1 MGNLSSLIDITGIL
15 KSEVSKRDPSGG
27 SYTKAI
33 GEAYS
38 KAKSISER
46 ASKYILQYPVAV
58 SGSITDIK
66 TALAIAKQ
74 VEFDCARFYILA
86 AGLQPVIDYGKGDT
100 IQAHL
105 DALQTG
111 AESLGYPCTIRRATD
126 EDIRRSIENL
136 SYIDKPYELFGR
148 ESLLAKNVYSQ
159 EIKIDND
166 VKVEQVEADNDESN
180 NAVVDEGSLTGTTT
194 QAPGGDDDS
203 SGSTFYDIIEDEHGN
218 QKRVYKGNSKF
229 TPQELSASMKEG
241 SKSVFMSP
249 NGIDKRDLEKLGK
262 AAPTVFTIEF
272 IIHDIAGGRT
282 IKVPM
287 AIKSDLQF
295 INREE
300 IKRLVTEVNSPG
312 SWLHTLIKL
321 TSGEINFLKDWVLAA
336 ERAKKDVEA
345 ERVLGNAPISRRLI
359 DARNRYRVKSSA
371 NAITKLVNKCKDFIA
386 KKNYKDLPMITV
398 VMTEQDFEEASGV
411 RVNRVL
417 NGSSKL
423 VEQIIDTYM
432 LLGFGIVDEMKD
444 VAYFFYAGEEGYST
458 VKLSEMGSNGSD
470 KDVGEKLTDVLAA
483 MSRLITKR

>member
-15 KSEVSKRDPSGG
+15 KNEVSKRDPSGG
-27 SYTKAI
+27 SYTQAI
-33 GEAYS
+33 GKAYS

-58 SGSITDIK
+58 SGSITDLK

-86 AGLQPVIDYGKGDT
+86 SGLQPVIDYGKGDT

-111 AESLGYPCTIRRATD
+111 AESLGYPCKITRATD

-159 EIKIDND
+159 EIKIDDD
-166 VKVEQVEADNDESN
+166 VEVEQTEANNDESN

-194 QAPGGDDDS
+194 QAPSEDTDKDDNKQP
-203 SGSTFYDIIEDEHGN
+203 T
-218 QKRVYKGNSKF
+218 
-229 TPQELSASMKEG
+229 A
-241 SKSVFMSP
+241 FMSP
-249 NGIDKRDLEKLGK
+249 NGVSKKDLEALGK
-262 AAPTVFTIEF
+262 AAPTVFTLEF

-300 IKRLVTEVNSPG
+300 IKRLVTEVDSPG

-321 TSGEINFLKDWVLAA
+321 TTGEISFFKDLIFAA
-336 ERAKKDVEA
+336 DRAKKDVEA

-359 DARNRYRVKSSA
+359 DARNRYRAKSSA
-371 NAITKLVNKCKDFIA
+371 NAITKLVNKCKDIIA

-398 VMTEQDFEEASGV
+398 VMTEQDFEEASGI

-417 NGSSKL
+417 SGASKL

-458 VKLSEMGSNGSD
+458 IKLSEMGSNGSD
-470 KDVGEKLTDVLAA
+470 KNVGEKLTDVLAA

>member
-15 KSEVSKRDPSGG
+15 KSEASKRDPSGG

-58 SGSITDIK
+58 SGSITDLK

-86 AGLQPVIDYGKGDT
+86 SGLQPVIDYGKGDT

-111 AESLGYPCTIRRATD
+111 AESLGYPCKITRATD

-159 EIKIDND
+159 EIKIDDD
-166 VKVEQVEADNDESN
+166 VEVEQAEANNDESN

-194 QAPGGDDDS
+194 QAPSEDTDKDDNKQP
-203 SGSTFYDIIEDEHGN
+203 T
-218 QKRVYKGNSKF
+218 
-229 TPQELSASMKEG
+229 A
-241 SKSVFMSP
+241 FMSP
-249 NGIDKRDLEKLGK
+249 NGVSKKDLEALGK
-262 AAPTVFTIEF
+262 AAPTVFTLEF

-300 IKRLVTEVNSPG
+300 IKRLVTEVDSPG

-321 TSGEINFLKDWVLAA
+321 TTGEISFFKDLIFAA
-336 ERAKKDVEA
+336 DRAKKDVEA

-359 DARNRYRVKSSA
+359 DARNRYRAKSSA
-371 NAITKLVNKCKDFIA
+371 NAITKLVNKCKDIIA

-417 NGSSKL
+417 SGASKL

-470 KDVGEKLTDVLAA
+470 KNVGEKLTDVLAA

>member
-15 KSEVSKRDPSGG
+15 KSEASKRDPSGG
-27 SYTKAI
+27 SYTTAI
-33 GEAYS
+33 GKAYS

-58 SGSITDIK
+58 SGSITDLK

-86 AGLQPVIDYGKGDT
+86 SGLQPVIDYGKGDT

-111 AESLGYPCTIRRATD
+111 AESLGYPCKITRATD

-159 EIKIDND
+159 EIKIND
-166 VKVEQVEADNDESN
+166 DVEVEQVEANNDESN

-194 QAPGGDDDS
+194 QAPSENTDKDDNKQP
-203 SGSTFYDIIEDEHGN
+203 T
-218 QKRVYKGNSKF
+218 
-229 TPQELSASMKEG
+229 A
-241 SKSVFMSP
+241 FMSP
-249 NGIDKRDLEKLGK
+249 NGVSKKDLEALGK
-262 AAPTVFTIEF
+262 AAPTVFTLEF

-300 IKRLVTEVNSPG
+300 IKRLVTEVDSPG

-321 TSGEINFLKDWVLAA
+321 TTGEISFFKDLIFAA
-336 ERAKKDVEA
+336 DRAKKDVEA

-359 DARNRYRVKSSA
+359 DARNRYRAKSSA
-371 NAITKLVNKCKDFIA
+371 NAITKLVNKCKDIIA

-398 VMTEQDFEEASGV
+398 VMTEQDFEEASGI

-417 NGSSKL
+417 SGASKL

-470 KDVGEKLTDVLAA
+470 KNVGEKLTDVLAA

>member
-15 KSEVSKRDPSGG
+15 KKEVSKRDPSGG

-58 SGSITDIK
+58 SGSITDLK

-86 AGLQPVIDYGKGDT
+86 SGLQPIIDYGKGDT

-111 AESLGYPCTIRRATD
+111 AESLGYPCKITRATD

-159 EIKIDND
+159 EIKIDDD
-166 VKVEQVEADNDESN
+166 VEVEQAEANNDESN

-194 QAPGGDDDS
+194 QAPG
-203 SGSTFYDIIEDEHGN
+203 EDTDKN
-218 QKRVYKGNSKF
+218 DNKQP
-229 TPQELSASMKEG
+229 TA
-241 SKSVFMSP
+241 FMTP

-262 AAPTVFTIEF
+262 AAPTVFTLEF

-282 IKVPM
+282 VKVPM

-300 IKRLVTEVNSPG
+300 IKRLVTEVDSPG

-321 TSGEINFLKDWVLAA
+321 TTGEIGFFKDLIFAA
-336 ERAKKDVEA
+336 DRAKKDVEA

-359 DARNRYRVKSSA
+359 DARNRYRAKSSA

-470 KDVGEKLTDVLAA
+470 KNVGEKLTDVLAA

>member
-15 KSEVSKRDPSGG
+15 KNEVSKRDPSGG
-27 SYTKAI
+27 SYTKTI

-86 AGLQPVIDYGKGDT
+86 SGLQPVIDYGKGDT

-111 AESLGYPCTIRRATD
+111 AESLGYPCKITRATD

-159 EIKIDND
+159 EIKIDDD
-166 VKVEQVEADNDESN
+166 VEVEQAEANNDESN

-194 QAPGGDDDS
+194 QAPS
-203 SGSTFYDIIEDEHGN
+203 EDNNENPDNGK
-218 QKRVYKGNSKF
+218 QP
-229 TPQELSASMKEG
+229 TA
-241 SKSVFMSP
+241 FMTP
-249 NGIDKRDLEKLGK
+249 NGVCKKDLEALGK
-262 AAPTVFTIEF
+262 AAPTVFTLEF

-371 NAITKLVNKCKDFIA
+371 NAITKLINKCKDFIA

-423 VEQIIDTYM
+423 VEQVIDTYM

-458 VKLSEMGSNGSD
+458 IKLSEMGSNGSD
-470 KDVGEKLTDVLAA
+470 KNVGEKLTDVLAA

>member
-15 KSEVSKRDPSGG
+15 KNEVSKRDPSGG

-86 AGLQPVIDYGKGDT
+86 SGLQPVIDYGKGDT

-111 AESLGYPCTIRRATD
+111 AESLGYPCKITRATD

-159 EIKIDND
+159 EIKIDDD
-166 VKVEQVEADNDESN
+166 VEVEQAEANNDESN

-194 QAPGGDDDS
+194 QAPSEDNNENPDD
-203 SGSTFYDIIEDEHGN
+203 GKQPT
-218 QKRVYKGNSKF
+218 
-229 TPQELSASMKEG
+229 A
-241 SKSVFMSP
+241 FMTP
-249 NGIDKRDLEKLGK
+249 NGVSKKDLEALGK
-262 AAPTVFTIEF
+262 AAPTVFTLEF

-371 NAITKLVNKCKDFIA
+371 NAITKLINKCKDFIA

-423 VEQIIDTYM
+423 VEQVIDTYM

-458 VKLSEMGSNGSD
+458 IKLSEMGSNGSD
-470 KDVGEKLTDVLAA
+470 KNVGEKLTDVLAA

>member
-15 KSEVSKRDPSGG
+15 KNEVSKRDPSGG

-86 AGLQPVIDYGKGDT
+86 SGLQPVIDYGKGDT

-105 DALQTG
+105 DTLQTG
-111 AESLGYPCTIRRATD
+111 AESLGYPCKITRATD

-159 EIKIDND
+159 EIKIDDD
-166 VKVEQVEADNDESN
+166 VEVEQAEANNDESN

-194 QAPGGDDDS
+194 QAPS
-203 SGSTFYDIIEDEHGN
+203 EDNNENPDNGK
-218 QKRVYKGNSKF
+218 QP
-229 TPQELSASMKEG
+229 TA
-241 SKSVFMSP
+241 FMTP
-249 NGIDKRDLEKLGK
+249 NGVSKKDLEALGK
-262 AAPTVFTIEF
+262 AAPTVFTLEF

-371 NAITKLVNKCKDFIA
+371 NAITKLINKCKDFIA

-423 VEQIIDTYM
+423 VEQVIDTYM

-458 VKLSEMGSNGSD
+458 IKLSEMGSNGSD
-470 KDVGEKLTDVLAA
+470 KNVGEKLTDVLAA

>member
-15 KSEVSKRDPSGG
+15 KNEVSKRDPSGG
-27 SYTKAI
+27 SYTKTI

-58 SGSITDIK
+58 SGSITDLK

-86 AGLQPVIDYGKGDT
+86 SGLQPVIDYGKGDT

-111 AESLGYPCTIRRATD
+111 AESLGYPCKITRATD

-148 ESLLAKNVYSQ
+148 ESLLAKNIYSQ
-159 EIKIDND
+159 EIKIDDD
-166 VKVEQVEADNDESN
+166 VEVERAEANNDESN

-194 QAPGGDDDS
+194 QAPSEDNNENPDD
-203 SGSTFYDIIEDEHGN
+203 GKQPT
-218 QKRVYKGNSKF
+218 
-229 TPQELSASMKEG
+229 A
-241 SKSVFMSP
+241 FMAP
-249 NGIDKRDLEKLGK
+249 NGVSKKDLEALGK
-262 AAPTVFTIEF
+262 AAPTVFTLEF

-371 NAITKLVNKCKDFIA
+371 NAITKLINKCKDFIA

-423 VEQIIDTYM
+423 VEQVIDTYM

-458 VKLSEMGSNGSD
+458 IKLSEMGSNGSD
-470 KDVGEKLTDVLAA
+470 KNVGEKLTDVLAA

>member
-15 KSEVSKRDPSGG
+15 KSEASKRDPSGG
-27 SYTKAI
+27 SYTKSI

-58 SGSITDIK
+58 SGSITDLK

-86 AGLQPVIDYGKGDT
+86 SGLQPVIDYGKGDT

-111 AESLGYPCTIRRATD
+111 AESLGYPCKITRATD

-159 EIKIDND
+159 EIKIDDD
-166 VKVEQVEADNDESN
+166 VEVEQAEANNDESN

-194 QAPGGDDDS
+194 QAPSEDTDKDDNKQP
-203 SGSTFYDIIEDEHGN
+203 T
-218 QKRVYKGNSKF
+218 
-229 TPQELSASMKEG
+229 A
-241 SKSVFMSP
+241 FMSP
-249 NGIDKRDLEKLGK
+249 NGVSKKDLEALGK
-262 AAPTVFTIEF
+262 AAPTVFTLEF

-300 IKRLVTEVNSPG
+300 IKRLVTEVDSPG

-321 TSGEINFLKDWVLAA
+321 TTGEISFFKDLIFAA
-336 ERAKKDVEA
+336 DRAKKDVEA

-359 DARNRYRVKSSA
+359 DARNRYRAKSSA
-371 NAITKLVNKCKDFIA
+371 NAITKLVNKCKDIIA

-417 NGSSKL
+417 SGASKL

-470 KDVGEKLTDVLAA
+470 KNVGEKLTDVLAA

>member
-15 KSEVSKRDPSGG
+15 KNEVSKRDPSGG

-33 GEAYS
+33 GKAYS

-58 SGSITDIK
+58 SGSITDLK

-86 AGLQPVIDYGKGDT
+86 SGLQPVIDYGKGDT

-111 AESLGYPCTIRRATD
+111 AESLGYPCKITRATD

-159 EIKIDND
+159 EIKIDDD
-166 VKVEQVEADNDESN
+166 VEVEQAEANNDESN

-194 QAPGGDDDS
+194 QAPSEDDS
-203 SGSTFYDIIEDEHGN
+203 SGSAFYDIVVDEHGN
-218 QKRVYKGNSKF
+218 QKRLYKGSAKS
-229 TPQELSASMKEG
+229 TLQELSASMKEG
-241 SKSVFMSP
+241 SKTAFMSP

-262 AAPTVFTIEF
+262 AAPTVFTLEF

-300 IKRLVTEVNSPG
+300 IKRLVTEVDSPG

-321 TSGEINFLKDWVLAA
+321 TTGEISFFKDLIFAA
-336 ERAKKDVEA
+336 DRAKKDVEA

-359 DARNRYRVKSSA
+359 DARNRYRAKSSA
-371 NAITKLVNKCKDFIA
+371 NAITKLVNKCKDIIA

-398 VMTEQDFEEASGV
+398 VMTEQDFEEASGI

-417 NGSSKL
+417 SGASKL

-470 KDVGEKLTDVLAA
+470 KNVGEKLTDVLAA

>member
-15 KSEVSKRDPSGG
+15 KNEVSKRDPSGG

-58 SGSITDIK
+58 SGSITDLK

-86 AGLQPVIDYGKGDT
+86 SGLQPVIDYGKGDT
-100 IQAHL
+100 IRAHL

-159 EIKIDND
+159 EIKIDDD
-166 VKVEQVEADNDESN
+166 VEVEQAEVDNNESN

-194 QAPGGDDDS
+194 QAPG
-203 SGSTFYDIIEDEHGN
+203 EDNTE
-218 QKRVYKGNSKF
+218 NSDNKQP
-229 TPQELSASMKEG
+229 TA
-241 SKSVFMSP
+241 FMAP

-262 AAPTVFTIEF
+262 AAPTVFTLEF

-300 IKRLVTEVNSPG
+300 IKRLVTEVDSPG

-321 TSGEINFLKDWVLAA
+321 TTGEIGFFKDLIFAA
-336 ERAKKDVEA
+336 DRAKKDVEA

-359 DARNRYRVKSSA
+359 DARNRYRAKSSA

-470 KDVGEKLTDVLAA
+470 KNVGEKLTDVLAA

>member
-15 KSEVSKRDPSGG
+15 KNEVSKRDPSGG

-86 AGLQPVIDYGKGDT
+86 SGLQPVIDYGKGDT

-111 AESLGYPCTIRRATD
+111 AESLGYPCKITRATD

-159 EIKIDND
+159 EIKIDD
-166 VKVEQVEADNDESN
+166 DIEVEQVEANNDESN

-194 QAPGGDDDS
+194 QAPSEDNNENSDD
-203 SGSTFYDIIEDEHGN
+203 GKQPT
-218 QKRVYKGNSKF
+218 
-229 TPQELSASMKEG
+229 A
-241 SKSVFMSP
+241 FMTP
-249 NGIDKRDLEKLGK
+249 NGVSKKDLEALGK
-262 AAPTVFTIEF
+262 AAPTVFTLEF

-300 IKRLVTEVNSPG
+300 IKRLVTEVDSPG

-321 TSGEINFLKDWVLAA
+321 TTGEISFFKDLIFAA
-336 ERAKKDVEA
+336 DRAKKDVEA

-359 DARNRYRVKSSA
+359 DARNRYRAKSSA
-371 NAITKLVNKCKDFIA
+371 NAITKLINKCKDFIA

-423 VEQIIDTYM
+423 VEQVIDTYM

-458 VKLSEMGSNGSD
+458 IKLSEMGSNGSD
-470 KDVGEKLTDVLAA
+470 KNVGEKLTDVLAA

>member
-15 KSEVSKRDPSGG
+15 KNEVSKRDPSGG

-58 SGSITDIK
+58 SGSITDLK

-86 AGLQPVIDYGKGDT
+86 SGLQPVIDYGKGDT
-100 IQAHL
+100 IRAHL

-126 EDIRRSIENL
+126 EDIKRSIENL

-159 EIKIDND
+159 EIKIDDD
-166 VKVEQVEADNDESN
+166 VEVEQAEVDNNESN

-194 QAPGGDDDS
+194 QAPG
-203 SGSTFYDIIEDEHGN
+203 EDNTE
-218 QKRVYKGNSKF
+218 NSDNKQP
-229 TPQELSASMKEG
+229 TA
-241 SKSVFMSP
+241 FMAP

-262 AAPTVFTIEF
+262 AAPTVFTLEF

-300 IKRLVTEVNSPG
+300 IKRLVTEVDSPG

-321 TSGEINFLKDWVLAA
+321 TTGEIGFFKDLIFAA
-336 ERAKKDVEA
+336 DRAKKDVEA

-359 DARNRYRVKSSA
+359 DARNRYRAKSSA

-458 VKLSEMGSNGSD
+458 IKLSEMGSNGSD
-470 KDVGEKLTDVLAA
+470 KNVGEKLTDVLAA

>member
-15 KSEVSKRDPSGG
+15 KNEVSKRDPSGG

-33 GEAYS
+33 GKAYS

-58 SGSITDIK
+58 SGSITDLK

-86 AGLQPVIDYGKGDT
+86 SGLQPVIDYGKGDT

-111 AESLGYPCTIRRATD
+111 AESLGYPCKITRATD

-159 EIKIDND
+159 EIKIDDD
-166 VKVEQVEADNDESN
+166 VEVEQAEANNDESN

-194 QAPGGDDDS
+194 QAPSEDTDKDDNKQP
-203 SGSTFYDIIEDEHGN
+203 T
-218 QKRVYKGNSKF
+218 
-229 TPQELSASMKEG
+229 A
-241 SKSVFMSP
+241 FMSP
-249 NGIDKRDLEKLGK
+249 NGVSKKDLEALGK
-262 AAPTVFTIEF
+262 AAPTVFTLEF
-272 IIHDIAGGRT
+272 IIHDIAGGRS

-300 IKRLVTEVNSPG
+300 IKRLVTEVDSPG

-321 TSGEINFLKDWVLAA
+321 TTGEISFFKDLIFAA
-336 ERAKKDVEA
+336 DRAKKDVEA

-359 DARNRYRVKSSA
+359 DARNRYRAKSSA
-371 NAITKLVNKCKDFIA
+371 NAITKLVNKCKDIIA

-398 VMTEQDFEEASGV
+398 VMTEQDFEEASGI

-417 NGSSKL
+417 SGASKL

-470 KDVGEKLTDVLAA
+470 KNVGEKLTDVLAA

>member
-15 KSEVSKRDPSGG
+15 KNEVSKRDPSGG

-58 SGSITDIK
+58 SGSITDLK

-159 EIKIDND
+159 EININD
-166 VKVEQVEADNDESN
+166 DVEVEQAEVNNDESN

-194 QAPGGDDDS
+194 QAPG
-203 SGSTFYDIIEDEHGN
+203 EDNNEN
-218 QKRVYKGNSKF
+218 DNDKQPTS
-229 TPQELSASMKEG
+229 
-241 SKSVFMSP
+241 FMAP

-312 SWLHTLIKL
+312 NWLHTIIKL
-321 TSGEINFLKDWVLAA
+321 TSGEVNSLKDLIFAA
-336 ERAKKDVEA
+336 DRAKKDVEA
-345 ERVLGNAPISRRLI
+345 ERVLGNAPIGRRLI
-359 DARNRYRVKSSA
+359 DARNRYRAKTSA
-371 NAITKLVNKCKDFIA
+371 NAITKLINKCKDFIA
-386 KKNYKDLPMITV
+386 KKNYKDLPMVTV

-458 VKLSEMGSNGSD
+458 IKLSEMGSNGSD
-470 KDVGEKLTDVLAA
+470 KNVGEKLTDVLAA

>member
-15 KSEVSKRDPSGG
+15 KNEVSKRDPSGG
-27 SYTKAI
+27 SYTQAI
-33 GEAYS
+33 GKAYS

-58 SGSITDIK
+58 SGSITDLK

-86 AGLQPVIDYGKGDT
+86 SGLQPVIDYGKGDT

-111 AESLGYPCTIRRATD
+111 AESLGYPCKITRATD

-159 EIKIDND
+159 EIKIDDD
-166 VKVEQVEADNDESN
+166 VEVEQAEANNDESN

-194 QAPGGDDDS
+194 QAPSEDTDKDDNKQP
-203 SGSTFYDIIEDEHGN
+203 T
-218 QKRVYKGNSKF
+218 
-229 TPQELSASMKEG
+229 A
-241 SKSVFMSP
+241 FMSP
-249 NGIDKRDLEKLGK
+249 NGVSKKDLEALGK
-262 AAPTVFTIEF
+262 AAPTVFTLEF

-300 IKRLVTEVNSPG
+300 IKRLVTEVDSPG

-321 TSGEINFLKDWVLAA
+321 TTGEISFFKDLIFAA
-336 ERAKKDVEA
+336 DRAKKDVEA

-359 DARNRYRVKSSA
+359 DARNRYRAKSSA
-371 NAITKLVNKCKDFIA
+371 NAITKLVNKCKDIIA

-398 VMTEQDFEEASGV
+398 VMTEQDFEEASGI

-417 NGSSKL
+417 SGASKL

-470 KDVGEKLTDVLAA
+470 KNVGEKLTDVLAA

>member
-15 KSEVSKRDPSGG
+15 KNEVSKRDPSGG
-27 SYTKAI
+27 SYTQAI

-166 VKVEQVEADNDESN
+166 VEIEQAEVNNDESN

-194 QAPGGDDDS
+194 QAPSEDNNENSDD
-203 SGSTFYDIIEDEHGN
+203 GKQPT
-218 QKRVYKGNSKF
+218 
-229 TPQELSASMKEG
+229 A
-241 SKSVFMSP
+241 FMTP
-249 NGIDKRDLEKLGK
+249 NGVSKKDLEALGK
-262 AAPTVFTIEF
+262 AAPTVFTLEF

-371 NAITKLVNKCKDFIA
+371 NAITKLINKCKDFIA

-444 VAYFFYAGEEGYST
+444 IAYFFYAGEEGYST
-458 VKLSEMGSNGSD
+458 IKLSEMGSNGSD
-470 KDVGEKLTDVLAA
+470 KNVGEKLTDVLAA

>member
-58 SGSITDIK
+58 SGSITDLK

-111 AESLGYPCTIRRATD
+111 AESLGYPCKITRATD

-166 VKVEQVEADNDESN
+166 VEVEQVEANNDESN

-194 QAPGGDDDS
+194 QALG
-203 SGSTFYDIIEDEHGN
+203 EDNTE
-218 QKRVYKGNSKF
+218 NSDNKQP
-229 TPQELSASMKEG
+229 TA
-241 SKSVFMSP
+241 FMAP

-262 AAPTVFTIEF
+262 AAPTVFTLEF

-295 INREE
+295 ISREE
-300 IKRLVTEVNSPG
+300 IKRLVTEVDSPG

-321 TSGEINFLKDWVLAA
+321 TTGEIGFFKDLIFAA
-336 ERAKKDVEA
+336 DRAKKDVEA

-359 DARNRYRVKSSA
+359 DARNRYRAKSSA

-470 KDVGEKLTDVLAA
+470 KNVGEKLTDVLAA

>member
-15 KSEVSKRDPSGG
+15 KDVVSKRDPSGG

-58 SGSITDIK
+58 SGSITDLK

-159 EIKIDND
+159 EIKIDDD
-166 VKVEQVEADNDESN
+166 VEVEQAEANNDESN

-194 QAPGGDDDS
+194 QAPSKDNQAPSKDNNENSDD
-203 SGSTFYDIIEDEHGN
+203 GKQPTAFI
-218 QKRVYKGNSKF
+218 
-229 TPQELSASMKEG
+229 T
-241 SKSVFMSP
+241 P
-249 NGIDKRDLEKLGK
+249 NGVSKKDLEFLGK

-312 SWLHTLIKL
+312 SWLHTIIKL
-321 TSGEINFLKDWVLAA
+321 TSGEVNFLKDLIFAA
-336 ERAKKDVEA
+336 DRAKKDVEA
-345 ERVLGNAPISRRLI
+345 ERVLGNAPIGRRLI
-359 DARNRYRVKSSA
+359 DARNRYRAKSSA
-371 NAITKLVNKCKDFIA
+371 NAITKLINESKRKIKKCKDFIA
-386 KKNYKDLPMITV
+386 KKNYKDLPMVTV

-417 NGSSKL
+417 SGASKL

-432 LLGFGIVDEMKD
+432 LLGFGIVDEMND

-458 VKLSEMGSNGSD
+458 IKLSEMGSNGSD
-470 KDVGEKLTDVLAA
+470 KNVGEKLTDVLAA

>member
-15 KSEVSKRDPSGG
+15 KNEVSKRDPSGG
-27 SYTKAI
+27 SYTKTI

-58 SGSITDIK
+58 SGSITDLK

-86 AGLQPVIDYGKGDT
+86 SGLQPVIDYGKGDT

-111 AESLGYPCTIRRATD
+111 AESLGYPCKITRATD

-148 ESLLAKNVYSQ
+148 ESLLAKNIYSQ
-159 EIKIDND
+159 EIKIDDD
-166 VKVEQVEADNDESN
+166 VEVERAEANNDESN

-194 QAPGGDDDS
+194 QAPGEDNNENPDD
-203 SGSTFYDIIEDEHGN
+203 GKQPT
-218 QKRVYKGNSKF
+218 
-229 TPQELSASMKEG
+229 A
-241 SKSVFMSP
+241 FMAP
-249 NGIDKRDLEKLGK
+249 NGVSKKDLEALGK
-262 AAPTVFTIEF
+262 AAPTVFTLEF

-371 NAITKLVNKCKDFIA
+371 NAITKLINKCKDFIA

-423 VEQIIDTYM
+423 VEQVIDTYM

-458 VKLSEMGSNGSD
+458 IKLSEMGSNGSD
-470 KDVGEKLTDVLAA
+470 KNVGEKLTDVLAA

>member
-15 KSEVSKRDPSGG
+15 KNEVSKRDPSGG

-111 AESLGYPCTIRRATD
+111 AESLGYPCKITRATD

-159 EIKIDND
+159 EIKIDDD
-166 VKVEQVEADNDESN
+166 VEVEQAEANNDESN

-194 QAPGGDDDS
+194 QAPSEDNNENPDDS
-203 SGSTFYDIIEDEHGN
+203 KQPT
-218 QKRVYKGNSKF
+218 
-229 TPQELSASMKEG
+229 A
-241 SKSVFMSP
+241 FMTP
-249 NGIDKRDLEKLGK
+249 NGVSKKDLEALGK
-262 AAPTVFTIEF
+262 AAPTVFTLEF

-371 NAITKLVNKCKDFIA
+371 NAITKLINKCKDFIA

-423 VEQIIDTYM
+423 VEQVIDTYM

-458 VKLSEMGSNGSD
+458 IKLSEMGSNGSD
-470 KDVGEKLTDVLAA
+470 KNVGEKLTDVLAA

>member
-15 KSEVSKRDPSGG
+15 KNEVSKRDPSGG

-86 AGLQPVIDYGKGDT
+86 SGLQPVIDYGKGDT

-111 AESLGYPCTIRRATD
+111 AESLGYPCKITRATD

-136 SYIDKPYELFGR
+136 SYIDKPYELFGC

-159 EIKIDND
+159 EIKIDD
-166 VKVEQVEADNDESN
+166 DIEVEQAEANNDESN

-194 QAPGGDDDS
+194 QAPSEDNNENSDD
-203 SGSTFYDIIEDEHGN
+203 GKQPT
-218 QKRVYKGNSKF
+218 
-229 TPQELSASMKEG
+229 A
-241 SKSVFMSP
+241 FMTP
-249 NGIDKRDLEKLGK
+249 NGVSKKDLETLGK
-262 AAPTVFTIEF
+262 AAPTVFTLEF

-371 NAITKLVNKCKDFIA
+371 NAITKLINKCKDFIA

-423 VEQIIDTYM
+423 VEQVIDTYM

-458 VKLSEMGSNGSD
+458 IKLSEMGSNGSD
-470 KDVGEKLTDVLAA
+470 KNVGEKLTDVLAA

>member
-1 MGNLSSLIDITGIL
+1 MGNLSSLIDIAGIL
-15 KSEVSKRDPSGG
+15 KNEVSKRDPSGG

-58 SGSITDIK
+58 SGSITDLK

-86 AGLQPVIDYGKGDT
+86 SGLQPIIDYGKGDT

-111 AESLGYPCTIRRATD
+111 AESLGYPCKITRATD

-148 ESLLAKNVYSQ
+148 ESLLAKNIYSQ

-166 VKVEQVEADNDESN
+166 VEVEQVEADNDESN

-194 QAPGGDDDS
+194 KAPSEDTDKDDNKQP
-203 SGSTFYDIIEDEHGN
+203 T
-218 QKRVYKGNSKF
+218 
-229 TPQELSASMKEG
+229 
-241 SKSVFMSP
+241 VFMSP

-300 IKRLVTEVNSPG
+300 IKRLVTEVDSPG

-321 TSGEINFLKDWVLAA
+321 TTGEIGFFKDLIFTAD
-336 ERAKKDVEA
+336 RAKKDVEA
-345 ERVLGNAPISRRLI
+345 ERVLGNTPISRRLI
-359 DARNRYRVKSSA
+359 DARNRYRAKSSA

>member
-15 KSEVSKRDPSGG
+15 KKEVSKRDPSGG

-58 SGSITDIK
+58 SGSITDLK

-86 AGLQPVIDYGKGDT
+86 SGLQPIIDYGKGDT

-111 AESLGYPCTIRRATD
+111 AESLGYPCKITRATD

-159 EIKIDND
+159 EIKIDDD
-166 VKVEQVEADNDESN
+166 VEVEQAEANNDESN

-194 QAPGGDDDS
+194 QAPG
-203 SGSTFYDIIEDEHGN
+203 EDTDKN
-218 QKRVYKGNSKF
+218 DNKQP
-229 TPQELSASMKEG
+229 TA
-241 SKSVFMSP
+241 FMTP

-262 AAPTVFTIEF
+262 AAPTVFTLEF

-300 IKRLVTEVNSPG
+300 IKRLVTEVDSPG

-321 TSGEINFLKDWVLAA
+321 TTGEIGFFKDLIFAA
-336 ERAKKDVEA
+336 DRAKKDVEA

-359 DARNRYRVKSSA
+359 DARNRYRAKSSA

-470 KDVGEKLTDVLAA
+470 KNVGEKLTDVLAA